1 MSTPHQLRRPA
12 TPEAI
17 DHAFGLF
24 KSKAKRNI
32 DLSQFTTYKVGGSA
46 ALHMVVSSVDDLY
59 LVSAVLAEVE
69 LPILVIGRGSNLLIS
84 DSGFK
89 GLALTIGGLA
99 DYVDLPNRDEDPEV
113 EPIALFGGSVALPVA
128 ARQSVARGLTG
139 FEWGVGVPGSVGG
152 AVRMNAGGHG
162 SDMASSLT
170 SVRMFHLRK
179 GLEAHVNAV
188 DLGLRFRGSALDDHH
203 VVLSATVDLEWS
215 KAPEASEAELQ
226 EVVRWRRENQPG
238 GQNAGSVFVN
248 PEPGKVSAGAVI
260 DELGMRGLRVG
271 SAQVSEKHANFIQAD
286 VGGSAQDVVALM
298 AEVRRRVRDER
309 GYVLRSEIRLVGFE
323 DETDPAV
330 VDLINKDSDVG
341 VSTIRLEQ
349 VFEKSSTANETT
361 DGTIPVSVLN
371 GEVVRIID
379 SDVSDEVLEELRD
392 AFGRDATRDVTRSIT
407 RDSTSGVARDAT
419 IVPITSATGNQTSPT
434 VAPSDGP
441 VQPAERVVIVDDDLR
456 IVTDDDFPADTM
468 SQSVHRAPTST
479 RVAIFDDES
488 LPGSGDGSAESA
500 VIIDGT
506 AWTELSF
513 ARRVINGAKQ
523 LFTMRGVNRRKQ
535 LLVVGGSLV
544 ASVVLVLIVL
554 ASPLVAVRSIDVEG
568 ARYANATLIETVS
581 KSLRGKS
588 VLTVDTN
595 AAQKLL
601 ETDPWIESVRIK
613 TYLPSRAVIEIN
625 ERVPVAWFLGVDN
638 QGRVI
643 DQDGRVLAVV
653 NGRPTEYMLIDGIGP
668 NLIAGAMASESYKAA
683 AQLAM
688 SLPDEIRPVV
698 KNMGVNGPNQVT
710 MTLLTGAVV
719 KFGEPV
725 DLRNKLVNVVVILRR
740 QDINQIAGI
749 DVSSGTP
756 VVSSP

>member
-12 TPEAI
+12 TSEALE
-17 DHAFGLF
+17 HAFGMF
-24 KSKAKRNI
+24 GSRAKRNV
-32 DLSQFTTYKVGGSA
+32 DLSQFTTYKVGGTA
-46 ALHMVVSSVDDLY
+46 ALHMMVSSIDDLY

-89 GLALTIGGLA
+89 GLAITMSGLA
-99 DYVDLPNRDEDPEV
+99 DYLDLPNRDEDPGV

-170 SVRMFHLRK
+170 SVRIFHLRK
-179 GLEAHVNAV
+179 GREAHVNAV

-215 KAPEASEAELQ
+215 KSPEASEAELQ

-260 DELGMRGLRVG
+260 DELGMRGMRVG

-286 VGGSAQDVVALM
+286 VGGNAQDVVALM

-309 GYVLRSEIRLVGFE
+309 GYVLRSEIRLIGFE
-323 DETDPAV
+323 DETDPV
-330 VDLINKDSDVG
+330 IVDLINKDSEIG

-349 VFEKSSTANETT
+349 VFDRSSTTNETT

-392 AFGRDATRDVTRSIT
+392 AFGRDAT
-407 RDSTSGVARDAT
+407 
-419 IVPITSATGNQTSPT
+419 IVPITSATSNQTSPT
-434 VAPSDGP
+434 LAPSNKP

-488 LPGSGDGSAESA
+488 LPGSSDDSADSA

-513 ARRVINGAKQ
+513 ARRVINGTKQ

-535 LLVVGGSLV
+535 LLVVGSSLV
-544 ASVVLVLIVL
+544 ASVVFVLIVL
-554 ASPLVAVRSIDVEG
+554 ASPLVAVRNIDIEG
-568 ARYANATLIETVS
+568 AKYANATLIETVS

-683 AQLAM
+683 AQLAI

-719 KFGEPV
+719 KFGEPE

>member
-1 MSTPHQLRRPA
+1 VSTPHQLRRPA
-12 TPEAI
+12 KPEAI

-24 KSKAKRNI
+24 NAKAKRNV
-32 DLSQFTTYKVGGSA
+32 DLSQYTTYKVGGTA
-46 ALHMVVSSVDDLY
+46 ALHMLVTSIDDLY
-59 LVSAVLAEVE
+59 LVSAVLAEVP
-69 LPILVIGRGSNLLIS
+69 LPILVIGRGSNLLVS
-84 DSGFK
+84 DSGFQ
-89 GLALTIGGLA
+89 GLALTISGLA
-99 DYVDLPNRDEDPEV
+99 DYVDLPNRDEDPEI

-215 KAPEASEAELQ
+215 KSQEASEAELQ

-248 PEPGKVSAGAVI
+248 PEPGKVSAGEVI

-286 VGGSAQDVVALM
+286 ENGSAHDVVALM
-298 AEVRRRVRDER
+298 AEIRRRVRDER

-323 DETDPAV
+323 DATDPAIV
-330 VDLINKDSDVG
+330 ELLNKDSEVG

-361 DGTIPVSVLN
+361 DGTIPAAVLN
-371 GEVVRIID
+371 GDVIRIVD
-379 SDVSDEVLEELRD
+379 SDVSDEVLEELRE
-392 AFGRDATRDVTRSIT
+392 AFGRDSTRDIT
-407 RDSTSGVARDAT
+407 RDAT
-419 IVPITSATGNQTSPT
+419 IVPITNAENTATGLTQVPQQE
-434 VAPSDGP
+434 PS
-441 VQPAERVVIVDDDLR
+441 QLAERVVIVDDDLR

-468 SQSVHRAPTST
+468 SQTVNRAPTST
-479 RVAIFDDES
+479 RVAIFDDEII
-488 LPGSGDGSAESA
+488 PGGDGEVDGSFSGA

-506 AWTELSF
+506 AWTELSPL
-513 ARRVINGAKQ
+513 RRFVNGAKQ
-523 LFTMRGVNRRKQ
+523 LVKMRGVNRRKQ
-535 LLVVGGSLV
+535 ILVVGGSLI
-544 ASVVLVLIVL
+544 AGVVVVLIVL
-554 ASPLVAVRSIDVEG
+554 ASPIVAVRNIDIEG
-568 ARYANATLIETVS
+568 AKYANSTLIETVS

-595 AAQKLL
+595 SAQKLL

-613 TYLPSRAVIEIN
+613 TYLPGRAVIEIN

-653 NGRPTEYMLIDGIGP
+653 NGRPTEYMLIDGTGP
-668 NLIAGAMASESYKAA
+668 NLIAGAMASDSYAAA

-688 SLPDEIRPVV
+688 SLPDEIRPVI
-698 KNMGVNGPNQVT
+698 KNMGVDGPNQVT

-719 KFGEPV
+719 KFGEPI

>member
-24 KSKAKRNI
+24 NAKAKRNV
-32 DLSQFTTYKVGGSA
+32 DLSQFTTYKVGGTA
-46 ALHMVVSSVDDLY
+46 ALHMTVASIDDLY

-84 DSGFK
+84 DSGFR

-99 DYVDLPNRDEDPEV
+99 DYVDLPNRDEDPNV
-113 EPIALFGGSVALPVA
+113 EPIALFGGSIALPVA
-128 ARQSVARGLTG
+128 SRQSVARGLTG

-215 KAPEASEAELQ
+215 KSQEASEAELQ

-248 PEPGKVSAGAVI
+248 PEPGKVSAGEVI
-260 DELGMRGLRVG
+260 DELGMRGLRIG

-286 VGGSAQDVVALM
+286 ENGSANDVVALM
-298 AEVRRRVRDER
+298 AEIRRRVRDER

-323 DETDPAV
+323 DATDPAIV
-330 VDLINKDSDVG
+330 ELLNKDSEVG

-349 VFEKSSTANETT
+349 VFDKSSTANETT

-371 GEVVRIID
+371 GEVIRIID
-379 SDVSDEVLEELRD
+379 SDVSEEVLEELRE
-392 AFGRDATRDVTRSIT
+392 AFGRDATRDIT
-407 RDSTSGVARDAT
+407 RDAT
-419 IVPITSATGNQTSPT
+419 IVPITSATANPTSVTKVPNVEP
-434 VAPSDGP
+434 VA
-441 VQPAERVVIVDDDLR
+441 PAERVVIVDDDLR

-479 RVAIFDDES
+479 RVAIFDDEMN
-488 LPGSGDGSAESA
+488 PGGEVDGDGSSSGA
-500 VIIDGT
+500 VIIGGT
-506 AWTELSF
+506 AWTEMSL

-523 LFTMRGVNRRKQ
+523 LTKMRGVNRRKQ

-544 ASVVLVLIVL
+544 AGVVFVLIVL
-554 ASPLVAVRSIDVEG
+554 ASPIVAVRNIDVEG
-568 ARYANATLIETVS
+568 AKYANSTLIETVS

-613 TYLPSRAVIEIN
+613 TYLPGRAVIEIN

-653 NGRPTEYMLIDGIGP
+653 NGRPTEYMLIDGTGP
-668 NLIAGAMASESYKAA
+668 NLIAGAMAAESYAAA

>member
-12 TPEAI
+12 KPEAI

-24 KSKAKRNI
+24 NAKAKRNV
-32 DLSQFTTYKVGGSA
+32 DLSQYTTYKVGGTA
-46 ALHMVVSSVDDLY
+46 ALHMLVTSIDDLY
-59 LVSAVLAEVE
+59 LVSAVLAEVP
-69 LPILVIGRGSNLLIS
+69 LPILVIGRGSNLLVS
-84 DSGFK
+84 DSGFQ
-89 GLALTIGGLA
+89 GLALTISGLA
-99 DYVDLPNRDEDPEV
+99 DYVDLPNRDEDPEI

-215 KAPEASEAELQ
+215 KSQEASEAELQ

-248 PEPGKVSAGAVI
+248 PEPGKVSAGEVI

-286 VGGSAQDVVALM
+286 ENGSAHDVVALM
-298 AEVRRRVRDER
+298 AEIRRRVRDER

-323 DETDPAV
+323 DATDLAIV
-330 VDLINKDSDVG
+330 ELLNKDSEVG

-361 DGTIPVSVLN
+361 DGTIPAAVLN
-371 GEVVRIID
+371 GDVIRIVD
-379 SDVSDEVLEELRD
+379 SDVSDEVLEELRE
-392 AFGRDATRDVTRSIT
+392 AFGRDSTRDIT
-407 RDSTSGVARDAT
+407 RDAT
-419 IVPITSATGNQTSPT
+419 IVPITNAENTATGLTQVPQQE
-434 VAPSDGP
+434 PS
-441 VQPAERVVIVDDDLR
+441 QPAERVVIVDDDLR

-468 SQSVHRAPTST
+468 SQTVNRAPTST
-479 RVAIFDDES
+479 RVAIFDDEII
-488 LPGSGDGSAESA
+488 PGGDGEVDGSVSGA

-506 AWTELSF
+506 AWTELSPL
-513 ARRVINGAKQ
+513 RRFVNGAKQ
-523 LFTMRGVNRRKQ
+523 LVKMRGVNRRKQ
-535 LLVVGGSLV
+535 ILVVGGSLI
-544 ASVVLVLIVL
+544 AGVVVVLIVL
-554 ASPLVAVRSIDVEG
+554 ASPIVAVRNIDIEG
-568 ARYANATLIETVS
+568 AKYANSTLIETVS

-595 AAQKLL
+595 SAQKLL

-613 TYLPSRAVIEIN
+613 TYLPGRAVIEIN

-653 NGRPTEYMLIDGIGP
+653 NGRPTEYMLIDGTGP
-668 NLIAGAMASESYKAA
+668 NLIAGAMASDSYAAA

-688 SLPDEIRPVV
+688 SLPDEIRPVI
-698 KNMGVNGPNQVT
+698 KNMGVDGPNQVT

-719 KFGEPV
+719 KFGEPI

>member
-12 TPEAI
+12 TSEAI
-17 DHAFGLF
+17 DHAFSLF
-24 KSKAKRNI
+24 DSRAKRNV

-46 ALHMVVSSVDDLY
+46 SLHMMVSSIDDLY

-69 LPILVIGRGSNLLIS
+69 LPILVIGRGSNVLIS

-89 GLALTIGGLA
+89 GLAITMSGLA
-99 DYVDLPNRDEDPEV
+99 DYVDLPNREEDPGV
-113 EPIALFGGSVALPVA
+113 EPIALFGGSVSLPVA

-179 GLEAHVNAV
+179 GREAHVNAV

-215 KAPEASEAELQ
+215 KSPEASEAELQ

-260 DELGMRGLRVG
+260 DELGMRGMRVG

-286 VGGSAQDVVALM
+286 VGGSAQDVVTLM

-330 VDLINKDSDVG
+330 VDLINKDSEVG

-349 VFEKSSTANETT
+349 VFDKSSTANETT

-392 AFGRDATRDVTRSIT
+392 AFGRDATRDI
-407 RDSTSGVARDAT
+407 TSGVARDAT
-419 IVPITSATGNQTSPT
+419 IVPITGATGNQTSPT
-434 VAPSDGP
+434 LAPSDKT

-488 LPGSGDGSAESA
+488 LPDGVDDSADGA

-513 ARRVINGAKQ
+513 ARRVINGAKKM
-523 LFTMRGVNRRKQ
+523 FAMRGVNRRKQ
-535 LLVVGGSLV
+535 LLVVGSSLV
-544 ASVVLVLIVL
+544 ASVVFVLILL
-554 ASPLVAVRSIDVEG
+554 ASPLVAVRNIDVEG
-568 ARYANATLIETVS
+568 AKYANATLIETVS

-625 ERVPVAWFLGVDN
+625 ERVPIAWFLGVDN

-719 KFGEPV
+719 NFGEPV

>member
-12 TPEAI
+12 TPEAVE
-17 DHAFGLF
+17 HAFDLF
-24 KSKAKRNI
+24 KSKAKRNV
-32 DLSQFTTYKVGGSA
+32 DLSQFTTYKVGGTA
-46 ALHMVVSSVDDLY
+46 ALHMMVSSIDDLY

-99 DYVDLPNRDEDPEV
+99 DYVDLPNRDEEPEV

-215 KAPEASEAELQ
+215 KSPEASEAELQ

-323 DETDPAV
+323 DETDSAI
-330 VDLINKDSDVG
+330 VDLINKDSEVG

-349 VFEKSSTANETT
+349 VFDKSSTANETT

-371 GEVVRIID
+371 GEVIRIID

-392 AFGRDATRDVTRSIT
+392 AFGRDVTRDIT
-407 RDSTSGVARDAT
+407 RDITSGVARDAT
-419 IVPITSATGNQTSPT
+419 IVPITSAT
-434 VAPSDGP
+434 SDKP
-441 VQPAERVVIVDDDLR
+441 AQPAERVVIVDDDLR

-479 RVAIFDDES
+479 RVAIFDDE
-488 LPGSGDGSAESA
+488 LMPGGDVDGSSSGA

-513 ARRVINGAKQ
+513 ARRVINGTKQ
-523 LFTMRGVNRRKQ
+523 MFAMRGVNRRKQ
-535 LLVVGGSLV
+535 LLVVGGSLI
-544 ASVVLVLIVL
+544 AGVVLVLIVL
-554 ASPLVAVRSIDVEG
+554 ASPIVAVRNIDIEG
-568 ARYANATLIETVS
+568 AKYANATLIETVS

-613 TYLPSRAVIEIN
+613 TYLPGRAVIEIN

-653 NGRPTEYMLIDGIGP
+653 NGRPTEYMLIDGTGP

>member
-12 TPEAI
+12 TSEALE
-17 DHAFGLF
+17 HAFGMF
-24 KSKAKRNI
+24 GSRAKRNV
-32 DLSQFTTYKVGGSA
+32 DLSQFTTYKVGGTA
-46 ALHMVVSSVDDLY
+46 ALHMMVSSIDDLY

-89 GLALTIGGLA
+89 GLAITMSGLA
-99 DYVDLPNRDEDPEV
+99 DYLDLPNRDEDPGV

-170 SVRMFHLRK
+170 SVRIFHLRK
-179 GLEAHVNAV
+179 GREAHVNAV

-215 KAPEASEAELQ
+215 KSPEASEAELQ

-260 DELGMRGLRVG
+260 DELGMRGMRVG

-286 VGGSAQDVVALM
+286 VGGNAQDVVALM

-309 GYVLRSEIRLVGFE
+309 GYVLRSEIRLIGFE
-323 DETDPAV
+323 DETDPV
-330 VDLINKDSDVG
+330 IVDLINKDSEIG

-349 VFEKSSTANETT
+349 VFDRSSTTNETT

-392 AFGRDATRDVTRSIT
+392 AFGRDAT
-407 RDSTSGVARDAT
+407 
-419 IVPITSATGNQTSPT
+419 IVPITSATSNQTSPT
-434 VAPSDGP
+434 LAPSNKP

-488 LPGSGDGSAESA
+488 LPGSSDDSADGA

-513 ARRVINGAKQ
+513 ARRVINGTKQ

-535 LLVVGGSLV
+535 LLVVGSSLV
-544 ASVVLVLIVL
+544 ASVVFVLIVL
-554 ASPLVAVRSIDVEG
+554 ASPLVAVRNIDIEG
-568 ARYANATLIETVS
+568 AKYANATLIETVS

-683 AQLAM
+683 AQLAI

-719 KFGEPV
+719 KFGEPE

>member
-1 MSTPHQLRRPA
+1 MSTPHSLRRPA
-12 TPEAI
+12 SPEAI
-17 DHAFGLF
+17 DHAFQLF
-24 KSKAKRNI
+24 GGRAKRDVPI
-32 DLSQFTTYKVGGSA
+32 SQYTTYKVGGAA
-46 ALHMVVSSVDDLY
+46 ALHLHVTSIDDLY
-59 LVSAVLAEVE
+59 AVSAVLAEVD
-69 LPILVIGRGSNLLIS
+69 LPLVVIGRGSNLLIS
-84 DSGFK
+84 DSGFS
-89 GLALTIGGLA
+89 GLALTMSGFA
-99 DYVDLPNRDEDPEV
+99 DYIDLPNRDEDPDV

-139 FEWGVGVPGSVGG
+139 FEWGVGVPGSIGG

-179 GLEAHVNAV
+179 GMEANVNAV

-215 KAPEASEAELQ
+215 KSPEASESELQ

-248 PEPGKVSAGAVI
+248 PEPGRVSAGEVI
-260 DELGMRGLRVG
+260 DELGMRGLRIG

-286 VGGSAQDVVALM
+286 EGGSANDVIALM

-309 GYVLRSEIRLVGFE
+309 GYVLRSEIRLVGFDNE
-323 DETDPAV
+323 SDPSISELV
-330 VDLINKDSDVG
+330 NKDFEVG

-349 VFEKSSTANETT
+349 VFDKPAKAADAT
-361 DGTIPVSVLN
+361 DASIPISVLN
-371 GEVVRIID
+371 GEVIRIVD
-379 SDVSDEVLEELRD
+379 SEVSDEVLEELRE
-392 AFGRDATRDVTRSIT
+392 AFGK
-407 RDSTSGVARDAT
+407 DAT
-419 IVPITSATGNQTSPT
+419 IVPIASATGGHNVP
-434 VAPSDGP
+434 VAPEE
-441 VQPAERVVIVDDDLR
+441 VQVVSPSERVVIVDDDLR

-479 RVAIFDDES
+479 RVAIFDDEIEEADPS
-488 LPGSGDGSAESA
+488 QVDNSASGA

-506 AWTELSF
+506 HWSEIAPS
-513 ARRVINGAKQ
+513 RRLVNWLRK
-523 LFTMRGVNRRKQ
+523 LVKLRGVNRRKQ
-535 LLVVGGSLV
+535 ILVIGATCVTALIL
-544 ASVVLVLIVL
+544 ALIVL
-554 ASPLVAVRSIDVEG
+554 ASPIVAVRSIDIEG
-568 ARYANATLIETVS
+568 VKYANTTLIETVS

-601 ETDPWIESVRIK
+601 ETDPWIESARIK
-613 TYLPSRAVIEIN
+613 TYLPGRAVIEIN

-643 DQDGRVLAVV
+643 DQEGRVLAIV
-653 NGRPTEYMLIDGIGP
+653 NGRPTDYMLIDGIGP
-668 NLIAGAMASESYKAA
+668 NLIAGAMASDSYTAA

-688 SLPDEIRPVV
+688 SIPDEIRPVI
-698 KNMGVNGPNQVT
+698 KNMGVDGPNNVT
-710 MTLLTGAVV
+710 MTLITGAVV
-719 KFGEPV
+719 KFGQPV

>member
-1 MSTPHQLRRPA
+1 VSTPHQLRRPA
-12 TPEAI
+12 TSEAI
-17 DHAFGLF
+17 DHAFSLF
-24 KSKAKRNI
+24 DSRAKRNV

-46 ALHMVVSSVDDLY
+46 SLHMMVSSIDDLY

-69 LPILVIGRGSNLLIS
+69 LPILVIGRGSNVLIS

-89 GLALTIGGLA
+89 GLAITMSGLA
-99 DYVDLPNRDEDPEV
+99 DYVDLPNRDEDPGV

-179 GLEAHVNAV
+179 GREAHVNAV

-215 KAPEASEAELQ
+215 KSPEASEAELQ

-260 DELGMRGLRVG
+260 DELGMRGMRVG

-286 VGGSAQDVVALM
+286 VGGSAQDVVTLM

-330 VDLINKDSDVG
+330 VDLINKDSEVG

-349 VFEKSSTANETT
+349 VFDKSSTANETT

-392 AFGRDATRDVTRSIT
+392 AFGRDATRDI
-407 RDSTSGVARDAT
+407 TSGVARDAT
-419 IVPITSATGNQTSPT
+419 IVPITGATGNQTSPT
-434 VAPSDGP
+434 LAPSDKT

-488 LPGSGDGSAESA
+488 LPDGVDDSADGA

-513 ARRVINGAKQ
+513 ARRVINGTKKMFA
-523 LFTMRGVNRRKQ
+523 MRGVNRRKQ
-535 LLVVGGSLV
+535 LLVVGGSIV
-544 ASVVLVLIVL
+544 ASVVLVLIIL
-554 ASPLVAVRSIDVEG
+554 ASPLVAVRNIDVEG
-568 ARYANATLIETVS
+568 AKYANATLIETVS
-581 KSLRGKS
+581 KSLRGRS

-625 ERVPVAWFLGVDN
+625 ERVPIAWFLGVDN

-719 KFGEPV
+719 NFGEPV

>member
-1 MSTPHQLRRPA
+1 VSTPHQLRRPA

-24 KSKAKRNI
+24 NAKAKRNV
-32 DLSQFTTYKVGGSA
+32 DLSQYTTYKVGGTA
-46 ALHMVVSSVDDLY
+46 ALHMLVTSIDDLY
-59 LVSAVLAEVE
+59 LVSAVLAEVP
-69 LPILVIGRGSNLLIS
+69 LPILVIGRGSNLLVS
-84 DSGFK
+84 DSGFQ
-89 GLALTIGGLA
+89 GLALTISGLA
-99 DYVDLPNRDEDPEV
+99 DYVDLPNRDEDPEI

-215 KAPEASEAELQ
+215 KSQEASEAELQ

-248 PEPGKVSAGAVI
+248 PEPGKVSAGEVI

-286 VGGSAQDVVALM
+286 ENGSAHDVVALM
-298 AEVRRRVRDER
+298 AEIRRRVRDER

-323 DETDPAV
+323 DATDLAIV
-330 VDLINKDSDVG
+330 ELLNKDSEVG

-361 DGTIPVSVLN
+361 DGTIPAAVLN
-371 GEVVRIID
+371 GDVIRIVD
-379 SDVSDEVLEELRD
+379 SDVSDEVLEELRE
-392 AFGRDATRDVTRSIT
+392 AFGRDSTRDIT
-407 RDSTSGVARDAT
+407 RDAT
-419 IVPITSATGNQTSPT
+419 IVPITNAENTATGLTQVPQQE
-434 VAPSDGP
+434 PS
-441 VQPAERVVIVDDDLR
+441 QPAERVVIVDDDLR

-468 SQSVHRAPTST
+468 SQTVNRAPTST
-479 RVAIFDDES
+479 RVAIFDDEII
-488 LPGSGDGSAESA
+488 PGGDGEVDGSVSGA

-506 AWTELSF
+506 AWTELSPL
-513 ARRVINGAKQ
+513 RRFVNGAKQ
-523 LFTMRGVNRRKQ
+523 LVKMRGVNRRKQ
-535 LLVVGGSLV
+535 ILVVGGSLI
-544 ASVVLVLIVL
+544 AGVVVVLIVL
-554 ASPLVAVRSIDVEG
+554 ASPIVAVRNIDIEG
-568 ARYANATLIETVS
+568 AKYANSTLIETVS

-595 AAQKLL
+595 SAQKLL

-613 TYLPSRAVIEIN
+613 TYLPGRAVIEIN

-653 NGRPTEYMLIDGIGP
+653 NGRPTEYMLIDGTGP
-668 NLIAGAMASESYKAA
+668 NLIAGAMASDSYAAA

-688 SLPDEIRPVV
+688 SLPDEIRPVI
-698 KNMGVNGPNQVT
+698 KNMGVDGPNQVT

-719 KFGEPV
+719 KFGEPI

>member
-1 MSTPHQLRRPA
+1 MSTPHHLRRPA
-12 TPEAI
+12 TQEAI

-24 KSKAKRNI
+24 NAKAKRNV
-32 DLSQFTTYKVGGSA
+32 DLSQYTTYKVGGTA
-46 ALHMVVSSVDDLY
+46 ALHMTVASIDDLY
-59 LVSAVLAEVE
+59 LVSAVLAEVA

-84 DSGFK
+84 DSGFQ

-99 DYVDLPNRDEDPEV
+99 DYVDLPNREEDPEV
-113 EPIALFGGSVALPVA
+113 EPIALFGGSVALPIA

-215 KAPEASEAELQ
+215 KSQEASEAELQ

-248 PEPGKVSAGAVI
+248 PEPGKVSAGEVI
-260 DELGMRGLRVG
+260 DELGMRGLRIG

-286 VGGSAQDVVALM
+286 ENGSAHDVVALM
-298 AEVRRRVRDER
+298 AEIRRRVRDER

-323 DETDPAV
+323 DVTDPAIV
-330 VDLINKDSDVG
+330 ELLNKDSEVG

-361 DGTIPVSVLN
+361 DGTIPASVLN
-371 GEVVRIID
+371 GEVIRIVD
-379 SDVSDEVLEELRD
+379 ADVSEEVLDELRE
-392 AFGRDATRDVTRSIT
+392 AFGRDATRDIT
-407 RDSTSGVARDAT
+407 RDAT
-419 IVPITSATGNQTSPT
+419 IVPITSAGINATSSTQVP
-434 VAPSDGP
+434 ASEPS
-441 VQPAERVVIVDDDLR
+441 QPAERVVIVDDDLR

-479 RVAIFDDES
+479 RVAIFDDE
-488 LPGSGDGSAESA
+488 LMPGGLDDSDGSASGG

-506 AWTELSF
+506 SWSELSPL
-513 ARRVINGAKQ
+513 RRFINSAKQ
-523 LFTMRGVNRRKQ
+523 LVKMRGVNRRKQ

-544 ASVVLVLIVL
+544 AFVVFVLIVL
-554 ASPLVAVRSIDVEG
+554 ASPIVAVRNIDIEG
-568 ARYANATLIETVS
+568 VKYANSTLIETVS

-601 ETDPWIESVRIK
+601 ETDPWIESARIK
-613 TYLPSRAVIEIN
+613 TYLPGRAVIEIN

-668 NLIAGAMASESYKAA
+668 NLIAGAMASESYTAA

-710 MTLLTGAVV
+710 MTLLTGAMV
-719 KFGEPV
+719 KFGEPI

>member
-24 KSKAKRNI
+24 NAKAKRNV
-32 DLSQFTTYKVGGSA
+32 DLSQYTTYKVGGAA
-46 ALHMVVSSVDDLY
+46 ALHMLVTSIDDLY
-59 LVSAVLAEVE
+59 LVSAVLAEVP
-69 LPILVIGRGSNLLIS
+69 LPILVIGRGSNLLVS
-84 DSGFK
+84 DSGFQ

-99 DYVDLPNRDEDPEV
+99 DYVDLPNRDEDPEI

-215 KAPEASEAELQ
+215 KSQEASEAELQ

-248 PEPGKVSAGAVI
+248 PEPGKVSAGEVI

-286 VGGSAQDVVALM
+286 ENGSAHDVVALM
-298 AEVRRRVRDER
+298 AEIRRRVRDER

-323 DETDPAV
+323 DATDPAIV
-330 VDLINKDSDVG
+330 ELLNKDSEVG

-349 VFEKSSTANETT
+349 VFEKSSSANETT
-361 DGTIPVSVLN
+361 DGTIPAAVLN
-371 GEVVRIID
+371 GDVIRIVD
-379 SDVSDEVLEELRD
+379 SDVSDEVLEELRE
-392 AFGRDATRDVTRSIT
+392 AFGRDSTRDIT
-407 RDSTSGVARDAT
+407 RDAT
-419 IVPITSATGNQTSPT
+419 IVPITNAENTATGLTQ
-434 VAPSDGP
+434 APQQEPS
-441 VQPAERVVIVDDDLR
+441 QPAERVVIVDDDLR

-468 SQSVHRAPTST
+468 SQTVNRAPTST
-479 RVAIFDDES
+479 RVAIFDDEII
-488 LPGSGDGSAESA
+488 PGGDGEMDGSVSGA

-506 AWTELSF
+506 AWTELSPL
-513 ARRVINGAKQ
+513 RRFINGTKR
-523 LFTMRGVNRRKQ
+523 LVKMRGVNRRKQ
-535 LLVVGGSLV
+535 ILVVGGSLI
-544 ASVVLVLIVL
+544 AGVVVVLIVL
-554 ASPLVAVRSIDVEG
+554 ASPIVAVRNIDIEG
-568 ARYANATLIETVS
+568 AKYANSTLIETVS

-595 AAQKLL
+595 SAQKLL

-613 TYLPSRAVIEIN
+613 TYLPGRAVIEIN

-653 NGRPTEYMLIDGIGP
+653 NGRPTEYMLIDGTGP
-668 NLIAGAMASESYKAA
+668 NLIAGAMASDSYAAA

-688 SLPDEIRPVV
+688 SLPDEIRPVI
-698 KNMGVNGPNQVT
+698 KNMGVDGPNQVT

-719 KFGEPV
+719 KFGEPI

>member
-1 MSTPHQLRRPA
+1 VSTPHQLRRPA
-12 TPEAI
+12 KPEAI

-24 KSKAKRNI
+24 NAKAKRNV
-32 DLSQFTTYKVGGSA
+32 DLSQYTTYKVGGTA
-46 ALHMVVSSVDDLY
+46 ALHMLVTSIDDLY
-59 LVSAVLAEVE
+59 LVSAVLAEVP
-69 LPILVIGRGSNLLIS
+69 LPILVIGRGSNLLVS
-84 DSGFK
+84 DSGFQ
-89 GLALTIGGLA
+89 GLALTISGLA
-99 DYVDLPNRDEDPEV
+99 DYVDLPNRDEDPEI

-215 KAPEASEAELQ
+215 KSQEASEAELQ

-248 PEPGKVSAGAVI
+248 PEPGKVSAGEVI

-286 VGGSAQDVVALM
+286 ENGSAHDVVALM
-298 AEVRRRVRDER
+298 AEIRRRVRDER

-323 DETDPAV
+323 DATDPAI
-330 VDLINKDSDVG
+330 LELLNKDSEVG

-361 DGTIPVSVLN
+361 DGTIPAAVLN
-371 GEVVRIID
+371 GDVIRIVD
-379 SDVSDEVLEELRD
+379 SDVSDEVLEELRE
-392 AFGRDATRDVTRSIT
+392 AFGRDSTRDIT
-407 RDSTSGVARDAT
+407 RDAT
-419 IVPITSATGNQTSPT
+419 IVPITNAENTATGLTQVPQQE
-434 VAPSDGP
+434 PS
-441 VQPAERVVIVDDDLR
+441 QPAERVVIVDDDLR

-468 SQSVHRAPTST
+468 SQTVNRAPTST
-479 RVAIFDDES
+479 RVAIFDDEII
-488 LPGSGDGSAESA
+488 PGGDGEVDGSVSGA

-506 AWTELSF
+506 AWTELSPL
-513 ARRVINGAKQ
+513 RRFVNGAKQ
-523 LFTMRGVNRRKQ
+523 LVKMRGVNRRKQ
-535 LLVVGGSLV
+535 ILVVGGSLI
-544 ASVVLVLIVL
+544 AGVVVVLIVL
-554 ASPLVAVRSIDVEG
+554 ASPIVAVRNIDIEG
-568 ARYANATLIETVS
+568 AKYANSTLIETVS

-595 AAQKLL
+595 SAQKLL

-613 TYLPSRAVIEIN
+613 TYLPGRAVIEIN

-653 NGRPTEYMLIDGIGP
+653 NGRPTEYMLIDGTGP
-668 NLIAGAMASESYKAA
+668 NLIAGAMASDSYAAA

-688 SLPDEIRPVV
+688 SLPDEIRPVI
-698 KNMGVNGPNQVT
+698 KNMGVDGPNQVT

-719 KFGEPV
+719 KFGEPI

>member
-1 MSTPHQLRRPA
+1 
-12 TPEAI
+12 
-17 DHAFGLF
+17 
-24 KSKAKRNI
+24 
-32 DLSQFTTYKVGGSA
+32 
-46 ALHMVVSSVDDLY
+46 
-59 LVSAVLAEVE
+59 VSAVLAEVE

-89 GLALTIGGLA
+89 GLAITMSGLA
-99 DYVDLPNRDEDPEV
+99 DYVDLPNREEDPGV

-179 GLEAHVNAV
+179 GREAHVNAV

-215 KAPEASEAELQ
+215 KSPEASEAELQ

-260 DELGMRGLRVG
+260 DELGMRGMRVG

-323 DETDPAV
+323 DETDPAI
-330 VDLINKDSDVG
+330 VDLINKDSEVG

-349 VFEKSSTANETT
+349 VFDKSSTANETT

-392 AFGRDATRDVTRSIT
+392 AFGRDATRDI
-407 RDSTSGVARDAT
+407 TSGVARDAT
-419 IVPITSATGNQTSPT
+419 IVPITSATGNQTSPS
-434 VAPSDGP
+434 VPPSDKP

-488 LPGSGDGSAESA
+488 LSGSVDDSADGA

-513 ARRVINGAKQ
+513 ARRVINGTKQ

-544 ASVVLVLIVL
+544 ASVVFVLIVL
-554 ASPLVAVRSIDVEG
+554 ASPLVAVRNIDVEG
-568 ARYANATLIETVS
+568 AKYANATLIETVS

>member
-12 TPEAI
+12 TSEALE
-17 DHAFGLF
+17 HAFGMF
-24 KSKAKRNI
+24 GSRAKRNV
-32 DLSQFTTYKVGGSA
+32 DLSQFTTYKVGGTA
-46 ALHMVVSSVDDLY
+46 ALHMMVSSIDDLY

-89 GLALTIGGLA
+89 GLAITMSGLA
-99 DYVDLPNRDEDPEV
+99 DYLDLPNRDEDPGV

-170 SVRMFHLRK
+170 SVRIFHLRK
-179 GLEAHVNAV
+179 GREAHVNAV

-215 KAPEASEAELQ
+215 KSPEASEAELQ

-260 DELGMRGLRVG
+260 DELGMRGMRVG

-286 VGGSAQDVVALM
+286 VGGNAQDVVALM

-309 GYVLRSEIRLVGFE
+309 GYVLRSEIRLIGFE
-323 DETDPAV
+323 DETDPV
-330 VDLINKDSDVG
+330 IVDLINKDSEIG

-349 VFEKSSTANETT
+349 VFDRSSTTNETT

-392 AFGRDATRDVTRSIT
+392 AFGRDAT
-407 RDSTSGVARDAT
+407 
-419 IVPITSATGNQTSPT
+419 IVPITSATSNQTSPT
-434 VAPSDGP
+434 LAPSNKP

-488 LPGSGDGSAESA
+488 LPGSSDDSADGADGA

-513 ARRVINGAKQ
+513 ARRVINGTKQ

-535 LLVVGGSLV
+535 LLVVGSSLV
-544 ASVVLVLIVL
+544 ASVVFVLIML
-554 ASPLVAVRSIDVEG
+554 ASPLVAVRNIDIEG
-568 ARYANATLIETVS
+568 AKYANATLIETVS

-595 AAQKLL
+595 AAQILL

-683 AQLAM
+683 AQLAI

-719 KFGEPV
+719 KFGEPE

>member
-1 MSTPHQLRRPA
+1 VSTPHQLRRPA
-12 TPEAI
+12 SPEAI

-24 KSKAKRNI
+24 NAKAKRNV
-32 DLSQFTTYKVGGSA
+32 DLSQFTTYKVGGTA
-46 ALHMVVSSVDDLY
+46 ALHMTLTSLDDLY
-59 LVSAVLAEVE
+59 LVSTVLAEVE

-84 DSGFK
+84 DSGFQ

-215 KAPEASEAELQ
+215 KSQEASEAELQ

-286 VGGSAQDVVALM
+286 EHGSAHDVVALM
-298 AEVRRRVRDER
+298 AEIRRRVRDER
-309 GYVLRSEIRLVGFE
+309 GYLLRSEIRLVGFE
-323 DETDPAV
+323 DATDPAIV
-330 VDLINKDSDVG
+330 ELLNKDSEVG

-349 VFEKSSTANETT
+349 VFEKTSTANETT

-371 GEVVRIID
+371 GEVIRIVD
-379 SDVSDEVLEELRD
+379 SDVSDDVLEELRE
-392 AFGRDATRDVTRSIT
+392 AFGRDATRDL
-407 RDSTSGVARDAT
+407 ARDAT
-419 IVPITSATGNQTSPT
+419 IVPITSATSNSTSS
-434 VAPSDGP
+434 VKASDP
-441 VQPAERVVIVDDDLR
+441 EPAVPAERVVIVDEDLR

-479 RVAIFDDES
+479 RVAILDEDLMPTGEIDGDDS
-488 LPGSGDGSAESA
+488 VSGA

-506 AWTELSF
+506 AWADLSV
-513 ARRVINGAKQ
+513 ARRSINRVKR
-523 LFTMRGVNRRKQ
+523 LFQMRGVNRRKQ
-535 LLVVGGSLV
+535 LLVVGASLV
-544 ASVVLVLIVL
+544 AAMVFILIVL
-554 ASPLVAVRSIDVEG
+554 ASPIVAVRNIDVEG
-568 ARYANATLIETVS
+568 VKYANATLIETVS

-613 TYLPSRAVIEIN
+613 TYLPGRAVIEVN

-710 MTLLTGAVV
+710 MTLITGAVV

-725 DLRNKLVNVVVILRR
+725 DLRNKLVNVVVVLRR

>member
-12 TPEAI
+12 TSEAI
-17 DHAFGLF
+17 DHAFSLF
-24 KSKAKRNI
+24 DSRAKRNV

-46 ALHMVVSSVDDLY
+46 SLHMMVSSIDDLY

-69 LPILVIGRGSNLLIS
+69 LPILVIGRGSNVLIS

-89 GLALTIGGLA
+89 GLAITMSGLA
-99 DYVDLPNRDEDPEV
+99 DYVDLPNREEDPGV
-113 EPIALFGGSVALPVA
+113 EPIALFGGSVSLPVA

-179 GLEAHVNAV
+179 GREAHVNAV

-215 KAPEASEAELQ
+215 KSPEASEAELQ

-260 DELGMRGLRVG
+260 DELGMRGMRVG

-286 VGGSAQDVVALM
+286 VGGSAQDVVTLM

-330 VDLINKDSDVG
+330 VDLINKDSEVG

-349 VFEKSSTANETT
+349 VFDKSSTANETT

-392 AFGRDATRDVTRSIT
+392 AFGRDATRDI
-407 RDSTSGVARDAT
+407 TSGVARDAT
-419 IVPITSATGNQTSPT
+419 IVPITGATGNQTSPT
-434 VAPSDGP
+434 LAPSDKT

-488 LPGSGDGSAESA
+488 LPDGVDDSADGA

-513 ARRVINGAKQ
+513 ARRVINGAKKV
-523 LFTMRGVNRRKQ
+523 FAMRGVNRRKQ
-535 LLVVGGSLV
+535 LLVVGSSLV
-544 ASVVLVLIVL
+544 ASVVFVLILL
-554 ASPLVAVRSIDVEG
+554 ASPLVAVRNIDVEG
-568 ARYANATLIETVS
+568 AKYANATLIETVS

-625 ERVPVAWFLGVDN
+625 ERVPIAWFLGVDN

>member
-17 DHAFGLF
+17 DHAFDLF
-24 KSKAKRNI
+24 NAKAKRNV
-32 DLSQFTTYKVGGSA
+32 DLSQYTTYKVGGAA
-46 ALHMVVSSVDDLY
+46 ALHMLVMSIDDLY
-59 LVSAVLAEVE
+59 LVSAVLAEVP
-69 LPILVIGRGSNLLIS
+69 LPILVIGRGSNLLVS
-84 DSGFK
+84 DSGFQ

-99 DYVDLPNRDEDPEV
+99 DYVDLPNRDEDPEI

-215 KAPEASEAELQ
+215 KSQEASEAELQ

-248 PEPGKVSAGAVI
+248 PEPGKVSAGEVI
-260 DELGMRGLRVG
+260 DELGMRGLRIG

-286 VGGSAQDVVALM
+286 ENGSAHDVVALM
-298 AEVRRRVRDER
+298 AEIRRRVRDER

-323 DETDPAV
+323 DATDPAIV
-330 VDLINKDSDVG
+330 ELLNKDSEVG

-361 DGTIPVSVLN
+361 DGTIPAAVLN
-371 GEVVRIID
+371 GDVIRIVD
-379 SDVSDEVLEELRD
+379 SDVSDEVLEELRE
-392 AFGRDATRDVTRSIT
+392 AFGRDSTRDIT
-407 RDSTSGVARDAT
+407 RDAT
-419 IVPITSATGNQTSPT
+419 IVPITNAENTATGLTQ
-434 VAPSDGP
+434 APQQEPS
-441 VQPAERVVIVDDDLR
+441 QPAERVVIVDDDLR

-468 SQSVHRAPTST
+468 SQTVNRAPTST
-479 RVAIFDDES
+479 RVAIFDDEII
-488 LPGSGDGSAESA
+488 PGGDGEVDGSVSGA

-506 AWTELSF
+506 AWTELSPF
-513 ARRVINGAKQ
+513 RRFINGTKR
-523 LFTMRGVNRRKQ
+523 LVKMRGVNRRKQ
-535 LLVVGGSLV
+535 ILVVGGSLI
-544 ASVVLVLIVL
+544 AGVVVVLIVL
-554 ASPLVAVRSIDVEG
+554 ASPIVAVRNIDIEG
-568 ARYANATLIETVS
+568 AKYANSTLIETVS

-595 AAQKLL
+595 SAQKLL

-613 TYLPSRAVIEIN
+613 TYLPGRAVIEIN

-653 NGRPTEYMLIDGIGP
+653 NGRPTEYMLIDGTGP
-668 NLIAGAMASESYKAA
+668 NLIAGAMASDSYAAA

-688 SLPDEIRPVV
+688 SLPDEIRPVI
-698 KNMGVNGPNQVT
+698 KNMGVDGPNQVT

-719 KFGEPV
+719 KFGEPI

>member
-24 KSKAKRNI
+24 NAKAKRNV
-32 DLSQFTTYKVGGSA
+32 DLSQYTTYKVGGAA
-46 ALHMVVSSVDDLY
+46 ALHMLVTSIDDLY
-59 LVSAVLAEVE
+59 LVSAVLAEVP
-69 LPILVIGRGSNLLIS
+69 LPILVIGRGSNLLVS
-84 DSGFK
+84 DSGFQ

-99 DYVDLPNRDEDPEV
+99 DYVDLPNRDEDPEI

-215 KAPEASEAELQ
+215 KSQEASEAELQ

-248 PEPGKVSAGAVI
+248 PEPGKVSAGEVI
-260 DELGMRGLRVG
+260 DELGMRGLRIG

-286 VGGSAQDVVALM
+286 ENGSAHDVVALM
-298 AEVRRRVRDER
+298 AEIRRRVRDER

-323 DETDPAV
+323 DATDPAIV
-330 VDLINKDSDVG
+330 ELLNKDSEVG

-349 VFEKSSTANETT
+349 VFEKSSSANETT
-361 DGTIPVSVLN
+361 DGTIPAAVLN
-371 GEVVRIID
+371 GDVIRIVD
-379 SDVSDEVLEELRD
+379 SDVSDEVLEELRE
-392 AFGRDATRDVTRSIT
+392 AFGRDSTRDIT
-407 RDSTSGVARDAT
+407 RDAT
-419 IVPITSATGNQTSPT
+419 IVPITNAENTATGLTQ
-434 VAPSDGP
+434 APQQEPS
-441 VQPAERVVIVDDDLR
+441 QPAERVVIVDDDLR

-468 SQSVHRAPTST
+468 SQTVNRAPTST
-479 RVAIFDDES
+479 RVAIFDDEII
-488 LPGSGDGSAESA
+488 PGGDGEVDGSVSGA

-506 AWTELSF
+506 AWTELSPF
-513 ARRVINGAKQ
+513 RRFINGTKR
-523 LFTMRGVNRRKQ
+523 LVKMRGVNRRKQ
-535 LLVVGGSLV
+535 ILVVGGSLI
-544 ASVVLVLIVL
+544 AGVVVVLIVL
-554 ASPLVAVRSIDVEG
+554 ASPIVAVRNIDIEG
-568 ARYANATLIETVS
+568 AKYANSTLIETVS

-595 AAQKLL
+595 SAQKLL

-613 TYLPSRAVIEIN
+613 TYLPGRAVIEIN

-653 NGRPTEYMLIDGIGP
+653 NGRPTEYMLIDGTGP
-668 NLIAGAMASESYKAA
+668 NLIAGAMASDSYAAA

-688 SLPDEIRPVV
+688 SLPDEIRPVI
-698 KNMGVNGPNQVT
+698 KNMGVDGPNQVT

-719 KFGEPV
+719 KFGEPI

>member
-12 TPEAI
+12 TSEAI

-24 KSKAKRNI
+24 NAKAKRDV
-32 DLSQFTTYKVGGSA
+32 DLSQYTTYKVGGTA
-46 ALHMVVSSVDDLY
+46 ALHMTVASIDDLY
-59 LVSAVLAEVE
+59 LVGAVLAEVE
-69 LPILVIGRGSNLLIS
+69 LPVLVIGRGSNLLIS
-84 DSGFK
+84 DSGFH

-99 DYVDLPNRDEDPEV
+99 DYVDLPNRDEDPNV

-128 ARQSVARGLTG
+128 SRQSVARGLTG

-215 KAPEASEAELQ
+215 KSQEASEAELQ

-248 PEPGKVSAGAVI
+248 PEPGKVSAGEVI
-260 DELGMRGLRVG
+260 DELGMRGLRIG

-286 VGGSAQDVVALM
+286 ENGSALDVVTLM
-298 AEVRRRVRDER
+298 AEIRRRVRDER

-323 DETDPAV
+323 DATDPAIV
-330 VDLINKDSDVG
+330 ELLNKDSEVG

-349 VFEKSSTANETT
+349 VFEKSSTSHETT

-371 GEVVRIID
+371 GEVIRIID
-379 SDVSDEVLEELRD
+379 SDLSEEVLEELRE
-392 AFGRDATRDVTRSIT
+392 AFGRDATRDIT
-407 RDSTSGVARDAT
+407 RDAT
-419 IVPITSATGNQTSPT
+419 IVPITSATSNPTSPST
-434 VAPSDGP
+434 VPDAEPIA
-441 VQPAERVVIVDDDLR
+441 PAERVVIVDDDLR

-479 RVAIFDDES
+479 RVAIFDDE
-488 LPGSGDGSAESA
+488 LMPGGDVDGSSSGA

-506 AWTELSF
+506 AWSELSL
-513 ARRVINGAKQ
+513 ARRVINGAKH
-523 LFTMRGVNRRKQ
+523 LVKMRGVNRRKQ
-535 LLVVGGSLV
+535 LLIVGGSLV
-544 ASVVLVLIVL
+544 AGVVLILIVL
-554 ASPLVAVRSIDVEG
+554 ASPIVAVRNIDIEG
-568 ARYANATLIETVS
+568 AKYANSTLIETVS

-613 TYLPSRAVIEIN
+613 TYLPGRAVIEIQ
-625 ERVPVAWFLGVDN
+625 ERLPVAWFLGVDN

-653 NGRPTEYMLIDGIGP
+653 NGRPTEYMLIDGTGP
-668 NLIAGAMASESYKAA
+668 NLIAGAMASESYAAA

-698 KNMGVNGPNQVT
+698 RNMGVNGPNQVT
-710 MTLLTGAVV
+710 MTLITGAVV

>member
-1 MSTPHQLRRPA
+1 VSTPHQLRRPA
-12 TPEAI
+12 TPEALE
-17 DHAFGLF
+17 HAFGMF
-24 KSKAKRNI
+24 GSKAKRNV
-32 DLSQFTTYKVGGSA
+32 DLSQFTTYKVGGTA
-46 ALHMVVSSVDDLY
+46 ALHMMVSSIDDLY

-89 GLALTIGGLA
+89 GLAITMSGLA
-99 DYVDLPNRDEDPEV
+99 DYVDLPNRDEDPGV

-179 GLEAHVNAV
+179 GREAHVNAV

-215 KAPEASEAELQ
+215 KSPEASEAELQ

-260 DELGMRGLRVG
+260 DELGMRGMRVG

-286 VGGSAQDVVALM
+286 VGGNAQDVVALM

-309 GYVLRSEIRLVGFE
+309 GYVLRSEIRLIGFE
-323 DETDPAV
+323 DETDPV
-330 VDLINKDSDVG
+330 IMDLINKDSEIG

-349 VFEKSSTANETT
+349 VFDKSSTANETT

-392 AFGRDATRDVTRSIT
+392 AFGRDAT
-407 RDSTSGVARDAT
+407 

-434 VAPSDGP
+434 LAPSNKP

-479 RVAIFDDES
+479 RIAIFDDES
-488 LPGSGDGSAESA
+488 LPGSSDDSADGA

-513 ARRVINGAKQ
+513 ARRVINGTKQ

-535 LLVVGGSLV
+535 LLIVGSSLV
-544 ASVVLVLIVL
+544 ASVVFVLIVL
-554 ASPLVAVRSIDVEG
+554 ASPLVAVRNIDVEG
-568 ARYANATLIETVS
+568 AKYANATLIETVS

>member
-12 TPEAI
+12 TSEALE
-17 DHAFGLF
+17 HAFGMF
-24 KSKAKRNI
+24 GSRAKRNV
-32 DLSQFTTYKVGGSA
+32 DLSQFTTYKVGGTA
-46 ALHMVVSSVDDLY
+46 ALHMMVSSIDDLY

-89 GLALTIGGLA
+89 GLAITMSGLA
-99 DYVDLPNRDEDPEV
+99 DYLDLPNRDEDPGV

-179 GLEAHVNAV
+179 GREAHVNAV

-215 KAPEASEAELQ
+215 KSPEASEAELQ

-260 DELGMRGLRVG
+260 DELGMRGMRVG
-271 SAQVSEKHANFIQAD
+271 SAEVSEKHANFIQAD
-286 VGGSAQDVVALM
+286 VGGNAQDVVALM

-309 GYVLRSEIRLVGFE
+309 GYVLRSEIRLIGFE
-323 DETDPAV
+323 DETDPV
-330 VDLINKDSDVG
+330 IVDLINKDSEIG

-349 VFEKSSTANETT
+349 VFDRSSTANETT

-392 AFGRDATRDVTRSIT
+392 AFGRDAT
-407 RDSTSGVARDAT
+407 
-419 IVPITSATGNQTSPT
+419 IVPITSATSNQTSPT
-434 VAPSDGP
+434 LAPSNKP

-479 RVAIFDDES
+479 RIAIFDDES
-488 LPGSGDGSAESA
+488 LPGSSDDSADGA

-513 ARRVINGAKQ
+513 ARRVINGTKQ

-535 LLVVGGSLV
+535 LLVVGSSLV
-544 ASVVLVLIVL
+544 ASVVFVLIVL
-554 ASPLVAVRSIDVEG
+554 ASPLVAVRNIDLEG
-568 ARYANATLIETVS
+568 AKYANATLIETVS

-683 AQLAM
+683 AQLAI

-698 KNMGVNGPNQVT
+698 KNMGINGPNQVT

>member
-1 MSTPHQLRRPA
+1 VSTPHQLRRPA
-12 TPEAI
+12 SPEAI

-24 KSKAKRNI
+24 NAKAKRDV
-32 DLSQFTTYKVGGSA
+32 DLSQYTTYKVGGTA
-46 ALHMVVSSVDDLY
+46 ALHMTVTSIDDLY

-69 LPILVIGRGSNLLIS
+69 LPILVIGRGSNLLVS
-84 DSGFK
+84 DSGFH

-99 DYVDLPNRDEDPEV
+99 DYVDLPNREEDPNV

-128 ARQSVARGLTG
+128 SRQSVARGLTG

-179 GLEAHVNAV
+179 GLEGHVNAV

-215 KAPEASEAELQ
+215 KSQEASEAELQ

-286 VGGSAQDVVALM
+286 ENGNAHDVVALM
-298 AEVRRRVRDER
+298 AEIRRRVRDER

-323 DETDPAV
+323 DATDPAIV
-330 VDLINKDSDVG
+330 ELLNKDSEVG

-349 VFEKSSTANETT
+349 VFDKSSAANETT

-371 GEVVRIID
+371 GEVIRIVD
-379 SDVSDEVLEELRD
+379 SDVSEEVLDELRE
-392 AFGRDATRDVTRSIT
+392 AFGRDATRDIT
-407 RDSTSGVARDAT
+407 RDAT
-419 IVPITSATGNQTSPT
+419 IVPITSATADPTSSTKVPDVEP
-434 VAPSDGP
+434 VAP
-441 VQPAERVVIVDDDLR
+441 VERVVIVDDDLR

-479 RVAIFDDES
+479 RVAIFDDE
-488 LPGSGDGSAESA
+488 LMPGSDVDGSSNGA

-506 AWTELSF
+506 AWTELSV

-523 LFTMRGVNRRKQ
+523 LVKMRGVNRRKQ

-544 ASVVLVLIVL
+544 AGVVLVLIVL
-554 ASPLVAVRSIDVEG
+554 ASPIVAVRNIDIEG
-568 ARYANATLIETVS
+568 VKYANSTLIETVS

-613 TYLPSRAVIEIN
+613 TYLPGRAVIEIQ
-625 ERVPVAWFLGVDN
+625 ERMPIAWFLGVDN

-653 NGRPTEYMLIDGIGP
+653 NGRPTEYMLIDGTGP
-668 NLIAGAMASESYKAA
+668 NLIAGAMASESYAAA

>member
-1 MSTPHQLRRPA
+1 MSTPHHLRRPA
-12 TPEAI
+12 TQEAI

-24 KSKAKRNI
+24 NAKAKRNV
-32 DLSQFTTYKVGGSA
+32 DLSQYTTYKVGGTA
-46 ALHMVVSSVDDLY
+46 ALHMTVASIDDLY
-59 LVSAVLAEVE
+59 LVSAVLAEVA

-84 DSGFK
+84 DSGFQ

-99 DYVDLPNRDEDPEV
+99 DYVDLPNREEDPEV

-215 KAPEASEAELQ
+215 KSQEASEAELQ

-248 PEPGKVSAGAVI
+248 PEPGKVSAGEVI
-260 DELGMRGLRVG
+260 DELGMRGLRIG
-271 SAQVSEKHANFIQAD
+271 SAHVSEKHANFIQAD
-286 VGGSAQDVVALM
+286 ENGSAHDVVALM
-298 AEVRRRVRDER
+298 AEIRRRVRDER

-323 DETDPAV
+323 DVTDPAIV
-330 VDLINKDSDVG
+330 ELLNKDSEVG

-361 DGTIPVSVLN
+361 DGTIPASVLN
-371 GEVVRIID
+371 GEVIRIVD
-379 SDVSDEVLEELRD
+379 ADVSEEVLDELRE
-392 AFGRDATRDVTRSIT
+392 AFGRDATRDIT
-407 RDSTSGVARDAT
+407 RDAT
-419 IVPITSATGNQTSPT
+419 IVPITSAGSNATSSTQVPT
-434 VAPSDGP
+434 SEPS
-441 VQPAERVVIVDDDLR
+441 QPAERVVIVDDDLR

-479 RVAIFDDES
+479 RVAIFDDE
-488 LPGSGDGSAESA
+488 LMPGGPDDSDGSASGG

-506 AWTELSF
+506 SWSELSPL
-513 ARRVINGAKQ
+513 RRFINGAKQ
-523 LFTMRGVNRRKQ
+523 LVSMRGVNPRKQ
-535 LLVVGGSLV
+535 LLVAGGSLV
-544 ASVVLVLIVL
+544 AVVVFVLIVL
-554 ASPLVAVRSIDVEG
+554 ASPIVAVRNIDIEG
-568 ARYANATLIETVS
+568 VKYANSTLIETVS

-601 ETDPWIESVRIK
+601 ETDPWIESARIK
-613 TYLPSRAVIEIN
+613 TYLPGRAVIEIN

-668 NLIAGAMASESYKAA
+668 NLIAGAMASESYTAA

-719 KFGEPV
+719 KFGEPI

>member
-12 TPEAI
+12 TSEAI

-24 KSKAKRNI
+24 NAKAKRDV
-32 DLSQFTTYKVGGSA
+32 DLSQYTTYKVGGTA
-46 ALHMVVSSVDDLY
+46 ALHMTVASIDDLY
-59 LVSAVLAEVE
+59 LVGAVLAEVE
-69 LPILVIGRGSNLLIS
+69 LPVLVIGRGSNLLIS
-84 DSGFK
+84 DSGFH

-99 DYVDLPNRDEDPEV
+99 DYVDLPNRDEDPNV

-128 ARQSVARGLTG
+128 SRQSVARGLTG

-215 KAPEASEAELQ
+215 KSQEASEAELQ

-248 PEPGKVSAGAVI
+248 PEPGKVSAGEVI
-260 DELGMRGLRVG
+260 DELGMRGLRIG

-286 VGGSAQDVVALM
+286 ENGSALDVVTLM
-298 AEVRRRVRDER
+298 AEIRRRVRDER

-323 DETDPAV
+323 DATDPAIV
-330 VDLINKDSDVG
+330 ELLNKDSEVG

-349 VFEKSSTANETT
+349 VFEKSSTSHETT

-371 GEVVRIID
+371 GEVIRIID
-379 SDVSDEVLEELRD
+379 SDVSEEVLEELRE
-392 AFGRDATRDVTRSIT
+392 AFGRDATRDIT
-407 RDSTSGVARDAT
+407 RDAT
-419 IVPITSATGNQTSPT
+419 IVPITSATSNPTSPST
-434 VAPSDGP
+434 VPDAEPIA
-441 VQPAERVVIVDDDLR
+441 PAERVVIVDDDLR

-479 RVAIFDDES
+479 RVAIFDDE
-488 LPGSGDGSAESA
+488 LMPGGDVDGSSSGA

-506 AWTELSF
+506 AWSELSL

-523 LFTMRGVNRRKQ
+523 LVNMRGVNRRKQ
-535 LLVVGGSLV
+535 LLIVGGSLV
-544 ASVVLVLIVL
+544 AGVVLILIVL
-554 ASPLVAVRSIDVEG
+554 ASPIVAVRNIDIEG
-568 ARYANATLIETVS
+568 AKYANSTLIETVS

-613 TYLPSRAVIEIN
+613 TYLPGRAVIEIQ
-625 ERVPVAWFLGVDN
+625 ERLPVAWFLGVDN

-653 NGRPTEYMLIDGIGP
+653 NGRPTEYMLIDGTGP
-668 NLIAGAMASESYKAA
+668 NLIAGAMASESYAAA

-698 KNMGVNGPNQVT
+698 RNMGVNGPNQVT
-710 MTLLTGAVV
+710 MTLITGAVV

>member
-12 TPEAI
+12 TPEEI
-17 DHAFGLF
+17 EHAFDLF
-24 KSKAKRNI
+24 SAKAKRNV
-32 DLSQFTTYKVGGSA
+32 DLAQFTTYKVGGTA
-46 ALHMVVSSVDDLY
+46 ALHMMVSSIDDLY

-84 DSGFK
+84 DTGFK
-89 GLALTIGGLA
+89 GLAITMNGLA
-99 DYVDLPNRDEDPEV
+99 DYVDLPNRDEEPGV

-139 FEWGVGVPGSVGG
+139 FEWGVGVPGSIGG

-179 GLEAHVNAV
+179 GREAHVNAV
-188 DLGLRFRGSALDDHH
+188 DLGLRVRGSALDDHH
-203 VVLSATVDLEWS
+203 VVLSATVDLEWTHS
-215 KAPEASEAELQ
+215 PEASEAELQ

-248 PEPGKVSAGAVI
+248 PGPGRVSAGALI
-260 DELGMRGLRVG
+260 DELGMRGLRIG

-323 DETDPAV
+323 DETDPAI

-349 VFEKSSTANETT
+349 VFDKSTTANETT

-371 GEVVRIID
+371 GEVVRIFD

-392 AFGRDATRDVTRSIT
+392 AFGRDATRDI
-407 RDSTSGVARDAT
+407 TSGVARDAT
-419 IVPITSATGNQTSPT
+419 IVPI
-434 VAPSDGP
+434 
-441 VQPAERVVIVDDDLR
+441 QPAERVVIVDDDLR

-479 RVAIFDDES
+479 RVAILDDEI
-488 LPGSGDGSAESA
+488 LPGGGDDSAEGA

-506 AWTELSF
+506 AWSELSF
-513 ARRVINGAKQ
+513 GRRVINGTKR

-535 LLVVGGSLV
+535 LLVVGGSFV
-544 ASVVLVLIVL
+544 ASVVVVLIVL
-554 ASPLVAVRSIDVEG
+554 ASPLVAVRNIDVEG
-568 ARYANATLIETVS
+568 AKYANATLIETVS

-625 ERVPVAWFLGVDN
+625 ERTPVAWFLGVDN

-653 NGRPTEYMLIDGIGP
+653 NGRPTEYILIDGTGP
-668 NLIAGAMASESYKAA
+668 NLIAGAIASESYKAA

>member
-1 MSTPHQLRRPA
+1 MSTPHHLRRPA
-12 TPEAI
+12 TQEAI

-24 KSKAKRNI
+24 NAKAKRNV
-32 DLSQFTTYKVGGSA
+32 DLSQYTTYKVGGTA
-46 ALHMVVSSVDDLY
+46 ALHMTVASIDDLY
-59 LVSAVLAEVE
+59 LVSAVLAEVA

-84 DSGFK
+84 DSGFQ

-99 DYVDLPNRDEDPEV
+99 DYVDLPNREEDPEV
-113 EPIALFGGSVALPVA
+113 EPIALFGGSVALPIA

-215 KAPEASEAELQ
+215 KSQEASEAELQ

-248 PEPGKVSAGAVI
+248 PEPGKVSAGEVI
-260 DELGMRGLRVG
+260 DELGMRGLRIG
-271 SAQVSEKHANFIQAD
+271 SAHVSEKHANFIQAD
-286 VGGSAQDVVALM
+286 ENGSAHDVVALM
-298 AEVRRRVRDER
+298 AEIRRRVRDER

-323 DETDPAV
+323 DVTDPAIV
-330 VDLINKDSDVG
+330 ELLNKDSEVG

-361 DGTIPVSVLN
+361 DGTIPASVLN
-371 GEVVRIID
+371 GEVIRIVD
-379 SDVSDEVLEELRD
+379 ADVSEEVLDELRE
-392 AFGRDATRDVTRSIT
+392 AFGRDATRDIT
-407 RDSTSGVARDAT
+407 RDAT
-419 IVPITSATGNQTSPT
+419 IVPITSAGINATSSTQVP
-434 VAPSDGP
+434 ASEPS
-441 VQPAERVVIVDDDLR
+441 QPAERVVIVDDDLR

-479 RVAIFDDES
+479 RAAIFDDE
-488 LPGSGDGSAESA
+488 LMPGGLDDSDGSASGG

-506 AWTELSF
+506 SWSELSPL
-513 ARRVINGAKQ
+513 RRFINSAKQ
-523 LFTMRGVNRRKQ
+523 LVKMRGVNRRKQ

-544 ASVVLVLIVL
+544 AFVVFVLIVL
-554 ASPLVAVRSIDVEG
+554 ASPIVAVRNIDIEG
-568 ARYANATLIETVS
+568 VKYANSTLIETVS

-601 ETDPWIESVRIK
+601 ETDPWIESARIK
-613 TYLPSRAVIEIN
+613 TYLPGRAVIEIN

-668 NLIAGAMASESYKAA
+668 NLIAGAMASESYTAA

-710 MTLLTGAVV
+710 MTLLTGAMV
-719 KFGEPV
+719 KFGEPI

>member
-1 MSTPHQLRRPA
+1 VSTPHQLRRPA

-24 KSKAKRNI
+24 NAKAKRNV
-32 DLSQFTTYKVGGSA
+32 DLSQYTTYKVGGTA
-46 ALHMVVSSVDDLY
+46 ALHMLVTSIDDLY
-59 LVSAVLAEVE
+59 LVSAVLAEVP
-69 LPILVIGRGSNLLIS
+69 LPILVIGRGSNLLVS
-84 DSGFK
+84 DSGFQ
-89 GLALTIGGLA
+89 GLALTISGLA
-99 DYVDLPNRDEDPEV
+99 DYVDLPNRDEDPEI

-215 KAPEASEAELQ
+215 KSQEASEAELQ

-248 PEPGKVSAGAVI
+248 PEPGKVSAGEVI

-286 VGGSAQDVVALM
+286 ENGSAQDVVALM
-298 AEVRRRVRDER
+298 AEIRRRVRDER

-323 DETDPAV
+323 DATDLAIV
-330 VDLINKDSDVG
+330 ELLNKDSEVG

-361 DGTIPVSVLN
+361 DGTIPAAVLN
-371 GEVVRIID
+371 GDVIRIVD
-379 SDVSDEVLEELRD
+379 SDVSDEVLEELRE
-392 AFGRDATRDVTRSIT
+392 AFGRDSTRDIT
-407 RDSTSGVARDAT
+407 RDAT
-419 IVPITSATGNQTSPT
+419 IVPITNAENTATGLTQVPQQE
-434 VAPSDGP
+434 PS
-441 VQPAERVVIVDDDLR
+441 QPAERVVIVDDDLR

-468 SQSVHRAPTST
+468 SQTVNRAPTST
-479 RVAIFDDES
+479 RVAIFDDEII
-488 LPGSGDGSAESA
+488 PGGDGEVDGSVSGA

-506 AWTELSF
+506 AWTELSPL
-513 ARRVINGAKQ
+513 RRFVNGAKQ
-523 LFTMRGVNRRKQ
+523 LVKMRGVNRRKQ
-535 LLVVGGSLV
+535 ILVVGGSLI
-544 ASVVLVLIVL
+544 AGVVVVLIVL
-554 ASPLVAVRSIDVEG
+554 ASPIVAVRNIDIEG
-568 ARYANATLIETVS
+568 AKYANSTLIETVS

-595 AAQKLL
+595 SAQKLL

-613 TYLPSRAVIEIN
+613 TYLPGRAVIEIN

-653 NGRPTEYMLIDGIGP
+653 NGRPTEYMLIDGTGP
-668 NLIAGAMASESYKAA
+668 NLIAGAMASDSYAAA

-688 SLPDEIRPVV
+688 SLPDEIRPVI
-698 KNMGVNGPNQVT
+698 KNMGVDGPNQVT

-719 KFGEPV
+719 KFGEPI

>member
-12 TPEAI
+12 SPEAV

-24 KSKAKRNI
+24 NAKAKRDV
-32 DLSQFTTYKVGGSA
+32 DLSQYTTYKVGGTA
-46 ALHMVVSSVDDLY
+46 ALHMTAVSIDDLY

-84 DSGFK
+84 DSGFQ

-99 DYVDLPNRDEDPEV
+99 DYVDLPNREEDPNV

-128 ARQSVARGLTG
+128 SRQSVARGLTG

-203 VVLSATVDLEWS
+203 MVLSATVDLEWS
-215 KAPEASEAELQ
+215 KSQEASEAELQ

-248 PEPGKVSAGAVI
+248 PDPGKVSAGEVI
-260 DELGMRGLRVG
+260 DELGMRGLRIG

-286 VGGSAQDVVALM
+286 ENGSAHDVVALM
-298 AEVRRRVRDER
+298 AEIRRRVRDER

-323 DETDPAV
+323 DATDPAIV
-330 VDLINKDSDVG
+330 ELLNKDSEVG

-349 VFEKSSTANETT
+349 VFDKSSTANETT

-371 GEVVRIID
+371 GEVIRIID
-379 SDVSDEVLEELRD
+379 SDVSEEVLEELRE
-392 AFGRDATRDVTRSIT
+392 AFGRDATRDIT
-407 RDSTSGVARDAT
+407 RDAT
-419 IVPITSATGNQTSPT
+419 IVPITSATANPPSPAK
-434 VAPSDGP
+434 VHDAEP
-441 VQPAERVVIVDDDLR
+441 VVPAERVVIVDDDLR

-479 RVAIFDDES
+479 RVAILDDELMPDS
-488 LPGSGDGSAESA
+488 DVDGSSSGA

-506 AWTELSF
+506 AWSELSL

-523 LFTMRGVNRRKQ
+523 LVKMRGVNRRKQ
-535 LLVVGGSLV
+535 LLVIGGSLV
-544 ASVVLVLIVL
+544 AGVVLVLIVL
-554 ASPLVAVRSIDVEG
+554 ASPIVAVRNIDVEG

-613 TYLPSRAVIEIN
+613 TYLPGRAVIEIQ
-625 ERVPVAWFLGVDN
+625 ERMPIAWFLGVDN

-653 NGRPTEYMLIDGIGP
+653 NGRPTEYMLIDGTGP
-668 NLIAGAMASESYKAA
+668 NLIAGAMASESYAAA

-710 MTLLTGAVV
+710 MTLVTGAVV

-740 QDINQIAGI
+740 QDINKIAGI

>member
-12 TPEAI
+12 TSEALE
-17 DHAFGLF
+17 HAFGMF
-24 KSKAKRNI
+24 GSRAKRNV
-32 DLSQFTTYKVGGSA
+32 DLSQFTTYKVGGTA
-46 ALHMVVSSVDDLY
+46 ALHMMVSSIDDLY

-89 GLALTIGGLA
+89 GLAITMSGLA
-99 DYVDLPNRDEDPEV
+99 DYLDLPNRDEDPGV

-170 SVRMFHLRK
+170 SVRIFHLRK
-179 GLEAHVNAV
+179 GREAHVNAV

-215 KAPEASEAELQ
+215 KSPEASEAELQ

-260 DELGMRGLRVG
+260 DELGMRGMRVG

-286 VGGSAQDVVALM
+286 VGGNAQDVVALM

-309 GYVLRSEIRLVGFE
+309 GYVLRSEIRLIGFE
-323 DETDPAV
+323 DETDPV
-330 VDLINKDSDVG
+330 IVDLINKDSEIG

-349 VFEKSSTANETT
+349 VFDRSSTTNETT

-392 AFGRDATRDVTRSIT
+392 AFGRDAT
-407 RDSTSGVARDAT
+407 
-419 IVPITSATGNQTSPT
+419 IVPITSATSNQTSPT
-434 VAPSDGP
+434 LAPSNKP

-479 RVAIFDDES
+479 RIAIFDDES
-488 LPGSGDGSAESA
+488 LPGSSDDSADGADGA

-513 ARRVINGAKQ
+513 ARRVINGTKQ

-535 LLVVGGSLV
+535 LLVVGSSLV
-544 ASVVLVLIVL
+544 ASVVFVLIVL
-554 ASPLVAVRSIDVEG
+554 ASPLVAVRNIDIEG
-568 ARYANATLIETVS
+568 AKYANATLIDTVS

-683 AQLAM
+683 AQLAI

-719 KFGEPV
+719 KFGEPE

>member
-17 DHAFGLF
+17 EHAFGLF
-24 KSKAKRNI
+24 SAKAKRNV
-32 DLSQFTTYKVGGSA
+32 DLAQFTTYKVGGTA
-46 ALHMVVSSVDDLY
+46 ALHMMVSSIDDLY

-84 DSGFK
+84 DTGFK
-89 GLALTIGGLA
+89 GLAITMNGLA
-99 DYVDLPNRDEDPEV
+99 DYVDLPNRDEEPGV

-139 FEWGVGVPGSVGG
+139 FEWGVGVPGSIGG

-179 GLEAHVNAV
+179 GREAHVNAV

-203 VVLSATVDLEWS
+203 VVLSATVDLEWTHS
-215 KAPEASEAELQ
+215 PEASEAELQ

-248 PEPGKVSAGAVI
+248 PEPGRVSAGALI
-260 DELGMRGLRVG
+260 DELGMRGLRIG

-323 DETDPAV
+323 DETDPAI

-349 VFEKSSTANETT
+349 VFDKSTTANETT

-371 GEVVRIID
+371 GEVVRIVD

-392 AFGRDATRDVTRSIT
+392 AFGRDATRDI
-407 RDSTSGVARDAT
+407 TSGVARDAT
-419 IVPITSATGNQTSPT
+419 IVPI
-434 VAPSDGP
+434 
-441 VQPAERVVIVDDDLR
+441 QPAERVVIVDDDLR

-479 RVAIFDDES
+479 RVAILDDEI
-488 LPGSGDGSAESA
+488 LPGGGDDSAEGA

-506 AWTELSF
+506 AWSELSF
-513 ARRVINGAKQ
+513 GRRVINGTKR

-535 LLVVGGSLV
+535 LLVVGGSFV
-544 ASVVLVLIVL
+544 ASVVVVLIVL
-554 ASPLVAVRSIDVEG
+554 ASPLVAVRNIDVEG
-568 ARYANATLIETVS
+568 AKYANATLIETVS

-625 ERVPVAWFLGVDN
+625 ERTPVAWFLGVDN

-653 NGRPTEYMLIDGIGP
+653 NGRPTEYMLIDGTGP
-668 NLIAGAMASESYKAA
+668 NLIAGAIASESYKAA

>member
-1 MSTPHQLRRPA
+1 VSTPHQLRRPA
-12 TPEAI
+12 TSESI
-17 DHAFGLF
+17 EHAFGLF
-24 KSKAKRNI
+24 NAKAKRNV
-32 DLSQFTTYKVGGSA
+32 DLSQFTTYKVGGTA
-46 ALHMVVSSVDDLY
+46 ALHMMVSSIDDLY

-99 DYVDLPNRDEDPEV
+99 DYVDLPNRDEDPGV

-215 KAPEASEAELQ
+215 NSPEASEAELQ

-323 DETDPAV
+323 EETDPSI
-330 VDLINKDSDVG
+330 VDLINKDSEVG

-349 VFEKSSTANETT
+349 VFDKSVSANETT

-371 GEVVRIID
+371 GEVVRIVD

-392 AFGRDATRDVTRSIT
+392 AFGRDATRDIT
-407 RDSTSGVARDAT
+407 RDITSGVARDAT
-419 IVPITSATGNQTSPT
+419 IIPI
-434 VAPSDGP
+434 
-441 VQPAERVVIVDDDLR
+441 QPAERVVIVDDDLR

-488 LPGSGDGSAESA
+488 LPGGVDDSADGA

-513 ARRVINGAKQ
+513 TRRVINGTKQ

-544 ASVVLVLIVL
+544 ASVVFVLIVL
-554 ASPLVAVRSIDVEG
+554 ASPLVAVRNIDIEG
-568 ARYANATLIETVS
+568 AKYANATLIETVS

-613 TYLPSRAVIEIN
+613 TYLPGRAVIEIN

-653 NGRPTEYMLIDGIGP
+653 NGRPAEYMLIDGIGP

>member
-1 MSTPHQLRRPA
+1 
-12 TPEAI
+12 
-17 DHAFGLF
+17 
-24 KSKAKRNI
+24 
-32 DLSQFTTYKVGGSA
+32 
-46 ALHMVVSSVDDLY
+46 
-59 LVSAVLAEVE
+59 
-69 LPILVIGRGSNLLIS
+69 
-84 DSGFK
+84 
-89 GLALTIGGLA
+89 
-99 DYVDLPNRDEDPEV
+99 
-113 EPIALFGGSVALPVA
+113 
-128 ARQSVARGLTG
+128 
-139 FEWGVGVPGSVGG
+139 
-152 AVRMNAGGHG
+152 
-162 SDMASSLT
+162 
-170 SVRMFHLRK
+170 MFHLRK
-179 GLEAHVNAV
+179 GREAHVNAV

-215 KAPEASEAELQ
+215 KSPEASEAELQ

-260 DELGMRGLRVG
+260 DELGMRGMRVG
-271 SAQVSEKHANFIQAD
+271 SAEVSEKHANFIQAD
-286 VGGSAQDVVALM
+286 VGGNAQDVVALM

-309 GYVLRSEIRLVGFE
+309 GYVLRSEIRLIGFE
-323 DETDPAV
+323 DETDPV
-330 VDLINKDSDVG
+330 IVDLINKDSEIG

-349 VFEKSSTANETT
+349 VFDKSSTANETT

-392 AFGRDATRDVTRSIT
+392 AFGRDAT
-407 RDSTSGVARDAT
+407 

-434 VAPSDGP
+434 LAPINKP

-479 RVAIFDDES
+479 RIAIFDDES
-488 LPGSGDGSAESA
+488 LPGSSDDSADGA

-513 ARRVINGAKQ
+513 ARRVINGTKQ

-535 LLVVGGSLV
+535 LLVVGSSLV
-544 ASVVLVLIVL
+544 ASVVFVLIVL
-554 ASPLVAVRSIDVEG
+554 ASPLVAVRNVDIEG
-568 ARYANATLIETVS
+568 AKYANATLIETVS

>member
-12 TPEAI
+12 TSEAI
-17 DHAFGLF
+17 EHAFGLF
-24 KSKAKRNI
+24 NSRAKRNV
-32 DLSQFTTYKVGGSA
+32 DLSQFTTYKVGGTA
-46 ALHMVVSSVDDLY
+46 ALHMTVSSIEDLY

-89 GLALTIGGLA
+89 GLAITMSGLA
-99 DYVDLPNRDEDPEV
+99 DYVDLPNRDEDPGV

-215 KAPEASEAELQ
+215 NSPEASEAELQ

-260 DELGMRGLRVG
+260 DELGMRGMRVG
-271 SAQVSEKHANFIQAD
+271 SAEVSEKHANFIQAD

-323 DETDPAV
+323 DETDPSI
-330 VDLINKDSDVG
+330 VDLINKDSEVG

-349 VFEKSSTANETT
+349 VFDKSSTANETT

-392 AFGRDATRDVTRSIT
+392 AFGRDATRDIT
-407 RDSTSGVARDAT
+407 LSNTGGVARDAT
-419 IVPITSATGNQTSPT
+419 IVPI
-434 VAPSDGP
+434 
-441 VQPAERVVIVDDDLR
+441 QPAERVVIVDDDLR

-488 LPGSGDGSAESA
+488 LLGSVDDSTDGA

-513 ARRVINGAKQ
+513 ARRVINGTKH

-544 ASVVLVLIVL
+544 VSVVFVLIVL
-554 ASPLVAVRSIDVEG
+554 ASPLVAVRNIDIEG
-568 ARYANATLIETVS
+568 AKYANTTLIETVS

>member
-1 MSTPHQLRRPA
+1 VSTPHQLRRPA
-12 TPEAI
+12 TPEAVE
-17 DHAFGLF
+17 HAFDLF
-24 KSKAKRNI
+24 KSKAKRNV
-32 DLSQFTTYKVGGSA
+32 DLSQFTTYKVGGTA
-46 ALHMVVSSVDDLY
+46 ALHMMVSSIDDLY

-99 DYVDLPNRDEDPEV
+99 DYVDLPNRDEEPEV

-162 SDMASSLT
+162 SDMASSVT

-215 KAPEASEAELQ
+215 KSPEASEAELQ

-323 DETDPAV
+323 DETDSAI
-330 VDLINKDSDVG
+330 VDLINKDSEVG

-349 VFEKSSTANETT
+349 VFDKSSTANETT

-371 GEVVRIID
+371 GEVIRIID

-392 AFGRDATRDVTRSIT
+392 AFGRDVTRDIT
-407 RDSTSGVARDAT
+407 RDITSGVARDAT
-419 IVPITSATGNQTSPT
+419 IVPITSAT
-434 VAPSDGP
+434 SDKP
-441 VQPAERVVIVDDDLR
+441 AQPAERVVIVDDDLR

-479 RVAIFDDES
+479 RVAIFDDE
-488 LPGSGDGSAESA
+488 LMPGGDVDGSSSGA

-506 AWTELSF
+506 AWTELSL
-513 ARRVINGAKQ
+513 ARRVTNRAKQ
-523 LFTMRGVNRRKQ
+523 LIKMRGVNRRKQ

-544 ASVVLVLIVL
+544 AGVVVILIVL
-554 ASPLVAVRSIDVEG
+554 ASPIVAVRNIDIEG
-568 ARYANATLIETVS
+568 AKYANATLIETVS

-613 TYLPSRAVIEIN
+613 TYLPGRAVIEIN

>member
-1 MSTPHQLRRPA
+1 VSTPHQLRRPA
-12 TPEAI
+12 TPEALE
-17 DHAFGLF
+17 HAFGMF
-24 KSKAKRNI
+24 GSKAKRNV
-32 DLSQFTTYKVGGSA
+32 DLSQFTTYKVGGTA
-46 ALHMVVSSVDDLY
+46 ALHMMVSSIDDLY

-89 GLALTIGGLA
+89 GLAITMSGLA
-99 DYVDLPNRDEDPEV
+99 DYVDLPNRDEDPGV

-179 GLEAHVNAV
+179 GREAHVNAV

-215 KAPEASEAELQ
+215 KSPEASEAELQ

-260 DELGMRGLRVG
+260 DELGMRGMRVG
-271 SAQVSEKHANFIQAD
+271 SAEVSEKHANFIQAD
-286 VGGSAQDVVALM
+286 VGGNAQDVVALM

-309 GYVLRSEIRLVGFE
+309 GYVLRSEIRLIGFE
-323 DETDPAV
+323 DQTDPV
-330 VDLINKDSDVG
+330 IVDLINKDSEIG

-349 VFEKSSTANETT
+349 VFDKSSTANETT

-392 AFGRDATRDVTRSIT
+392 AFGRDAT
-407 RDSTSGVARDAT
+407 

-434 VAPSDGP
+434 LAPSNKP

-479 RVAIFDDES
+479 RIAIFDDES
-488 LPGSGDGSAESA
+488 LPGSSDDSADGA

-513 ARRVINGAKQ
+513 ARRVINGTKQ

-535 LLVVGGSLV
+535 LLVVGSSLV
-544 ASVVLVLIVL
+544 ASVVFVLIVL
-554 ASPLVAVRSIDVEG
+554 ASPLVAVRNIDIEG
-568 ARYANATLIETVS
+568 AKYANATLIETVS

>member
-1 MSTPHQLRRPA
+1 MSTPHHLRRPA
-12 TPEAI
+12 TKEAL

-24 KSKAKRNI
+24 NAKAKRNV
-32 DLSQFTTYKVGGSA
+32 DLSQYTTYKVGGTA
-46 ALHMVVSSVDDLY
+46 ALHMSVASLDDLY
-59 LVSAVLAEVE
+59 LVSAVLAEVA

-84 DSGFK
+84 DSGFQ

-215 KAPEASEAELQ
+215 KSQEASEAELQ

-248 PEPGKVSAGAVI
+248 PEPGKVSAGEVI
-260 DELGMRGLRVG
+260 DELGMRGMRIG
-271 SAQVSEKHANFIQAD
+271 SAHVSEKHANFIQAD
-286 VGGSAQDVVALM
+286 ENGNAHDVVALM
-298 AEVRRRVRDER
+298 AEIRRRVRDER

-323 DETDPAV
+323 DVTDPAIV
-330 VDLINKDSDVG
+330 ELLNKDSEVG

-361 DGTIPVSVLN
+361 DGTIPTSVLN
-371 GEVVRIID
+371 GEVIRIVD
-379 SDVSDEVLEELRD
+379 ADVSEEVLDELRE
-392 AFGRDATRDVTRSIT
+392 AFGRDATRDIT
-407 RDSTSGVARDAT
+407 RDAT
-419 IVPITSATGNQTSPT
+419 IIPI
-434 VAPSDGP
+434 
-441 VQPAERVVIVDDDLR
+441 QPAERVVIVDDDLR

-479 RVAIFDDES
+479 RVAIFDDE
-488 LPGSGDGSAESA
+488 LMSGGLDDADSSASGG

-506 AWTELSF
+506 SWTEISPL
-513 ARRVINGAKQ
+513 RRFLNGAKQ
-523 LFTMRGVNRRKQ
+523 LVNLRGVNPRKQ
-535 LLVVGGSLV
+535 LLVAGGSLV
-544 ASVVLVLIVL
+544 AVVVFVLIVL
-554 ASPLVAVRSIDVEG
+554 ASPIVAVRNIDIEG
-568 ARYANATLIETVS
+568 VKYANSTLIETVS

-601 ETDPWIESVRIK
+601 ETDPWIESARIK
-613 TYLPSRAVIEIN
+613 TYLPGRAVIEIN

-668 NLIAGAMASESYKAA
+668 NLIAGAMASESYTAA

-719 KFGEPV
+719 KFGEPI